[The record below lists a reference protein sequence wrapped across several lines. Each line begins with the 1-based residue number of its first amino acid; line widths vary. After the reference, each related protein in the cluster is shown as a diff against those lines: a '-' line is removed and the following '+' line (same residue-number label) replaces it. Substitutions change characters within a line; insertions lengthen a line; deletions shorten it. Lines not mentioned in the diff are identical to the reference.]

1 MTAVRPRVLLA
12 DDHTIVTEGLKSIL
26 DPEFELVGTAEDG
39 RALLAAA
46 EKLRPDVIVADIT
59 MPRLNGLDAVRA
71 LKKTNP
77 RTKVVFLT
85 MHSDPDLATEAFRVG
100 ASGYL
105 LKQSAGEELIT
116 AIHAVL
122 QGEVYVTPE
131 LKQEVLETFMRA
143 GSAPDRTSVK
153 LTARQ
158 REVLQ
163 LVAEGHTMKEIASA
177 LNVSTRTVETHKY
190 DVMEKLGIETTAA
203 LIQYAIKRGIISL

>member
-1 MTAVRPRVLLA
+1 VVRPRVLLA

-46 EKLRPDVIVADIT
+46 EELKPDVIVADIT

-71 LKKTNP
+71 LKKTNQH
-77 RTKVVFLT
+77 TKVVFLT

-105 LKQSAGEELIT
+105 LKQSAGDELIT
-116 AIHAVL
+116 AIHTVL

-131 LKQEVLETFMRA
+131 LKHEVLEAFMRA
-143 GSAPDRTSVK
+143 GSDPDRTSVE

-177 LNVSTRTVETHKY
+177 LNVSTRTVESHKY
-190 DVMEKLGIETTAA
+190 DVMEKLGIETTAE
-203 LIQYAIKRGIISL
+203 LIQYAIKRGIVSL